1 MKTII
6 LGIGNPI
13 LSDDGVGNRVAH
25 ALEGRPVGPEA
36 TVAETNA
43 AGLNLLDLLVGYDRA
58 IIVDAIQT
66 RGGQPGQ
73 VYRLSLDDL
82 PSTLHTAS
90 IHDTNLPTALELG
103 RRLGM
108 AVPREVVIFAIEVAD
123 VTTFSEQCTPE
134 VEQSIPKVV
143 DMVIEEVGR
152 R

>member
-1 MKTII
+1 
-6 LGIGNPI
+6 
-13 LSDDGVGNRVAH
+13 VGNRVAQ
-25 ALEGRPVGPEA
+25 ALQERGLSLPHGLGQEV

-66 RGGQPGQ
+66 QGGQPGQ

-82 PSTLHTAS
+82 PFTLHTAS
-90 IHDTNLPTALELG
+90 THDTNLATALELG

-143 DMVIEEVGR
+143 DMVIEEVGGR
-152 R
+152 